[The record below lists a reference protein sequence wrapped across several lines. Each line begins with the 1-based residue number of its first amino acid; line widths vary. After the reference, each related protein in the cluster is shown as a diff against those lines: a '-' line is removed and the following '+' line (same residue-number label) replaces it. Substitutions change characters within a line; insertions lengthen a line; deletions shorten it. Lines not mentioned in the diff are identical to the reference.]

1 MPGADAMNAEALYR
15 LAVIRERQHRDK
27 DALALHQKCAALTD
41 PACQDWASKSQ
52 RRLDAMPWLLDVAQP
67 PK

>member
-1 MPGADAMNAEALYR
+1 
-15 LAVIRERQHRDK
+15 VIRERQHRDK

-52 RRLDAMPWLLDVAQP
+52 RRLDAMPWLLDVARP
-67 PK
+67 GK